1 MEPPAVDLSPTQA
14 RGLARVLWGDRA
26 PAWLLPLAATT
37 ILLVMLGTPN
47 LWTHEGRWALI
58 CREMER
64 SGDYFH
70 PRLFDD
76 DYFDKP
82 LLSYWLMIGCGR
94 LTGGLNEWALRLPGV
109 MAGLATLFCT
119 VRLGRRLGSR
129 EAGLAAGWLLV
140 SCFFFVFWSRLA
152 CSDMLNVA
160 AVAMAVTWYV
170 ERRDRPGF
178 VTWAG
183 FFTILGIGSQM
194 KGPVAAALAIPA
206 VLYDL
211 AQGGRWRLHLR
222 PSLFLGLLPGAL
234 VFALPYALAGAFG
247 SAQNEKAG
255 LGAMFQENLV
265 RYFHP
270 FDHADPIYTYAQYLS
285 AYALPWTALLP
296 FVLWRA
302 ARQWRGLEITAR
314 LPLVASLAIF
324 AILTLGAGRR
334 NYYILPILPFL
345 MLAAAEWIRSAGPS
359 SRRASFAA
367 WTAAFSWVAMLA
379 YFGAAVPYATARGGD
394 RAMAAEVKSAA
405 EREAPWKSWD
415 VELYSVKPQLA
426 YYLDNGRHP
435 HRMGEN
441 GPSTLVSQL
450 RESPRTILVTR
461 CKYLEE
467 ARQWMGPSRI
477 VHERS
482 VLPGSLGH
490 ERSDEDSLVVLIP
503 DGGAGH

>member
-1 MEPPAVDLSPTQA
+1 
-14 RGLARVLWGDRA
+14 
-26 PAWLLPLAATT
+26 
-37 ILLVMLGTPN
+37 
-47 LWTHEGRWALI
+47 
-58 CREMER
+58 
-64 SGDYFH
+64 
-70 PRLFDD
+70 
-76 DYFDKP
+76 
-82 LLSYWLMIGCGR
+82 
-94 LTGGLNEWALRLPGV
+94 
-109 MAGLATLFCT
+109 
-119 VRLGRRLGSR
+119 
-129 EAGLAAGWLLV
+129 
-140 SCFFFVFWSRLA
+140 
-152 CSDMLNVA
+152 
-160 AVAMAVTWYV
+160 MAVTWYV
-170 ERRDRPGF
+170 EWRGRPGF

-296 FVLWRA
+296 FILWRA
-302 ARQWRGLEITAR
+302 ARHWRGLEISAR
-314 LPLVASLAIF
+314 LPLVTSLAIF

-345 MLAAAEWIRSAGPS
+345 MLAAAEWIHSAGPS

-367 WTAAFSWVAMLA
+367 WTAAFSWAAMLA
-379 YFGAAVPYATARGGD
+379 YFGAAVPYAAARGGD

-405 EREAPWKSWD
+405 EREAPWKSWN

-435 HRMGEN
+435 HRIGEN

-482 VLPGSLGH
+482 VLPGSLGR
-490 ERSDEDSLVVLIP
+490 ERSDEDSLVALIP
-503 DGGAGH
+503 DGEAGH